1 MYKYV
6 YICEKQYDIL
16 CSGCLSVLPFSSL
29 TRNRWGMELIPLPCC
44 FSQENTCTCT
54 NLPRPIKAS
63 RSDCYIW
70 DADRPACVYLLCSH
84 TNFTPKRVERGEMHW
99 VLIEGEGVTQRWKSH
114 LKSREDERKKNSEGE
129 STVYICVYIFLYL
142 INYFWNSESWL
153 YSRENFKLF
162 FFFCGSL
169 KSLTLRSSPV
179 QQFNQA

>member
-29 TRNRWGMELIPLPCC
+29 TRNRWGLELIPLPCC

-84 TNFTPKRVERGEMHW
+84 TNFTPKRVEGGEMHW

-114 LKSREDERKKNSEGE
+114 FKSREDERKKNSEGE
-129 STVYICVYIFLYL
+129 STVYIYAFIFSYIWFIISGTRKVDCILERTLNCFVFL
-142 INYFWNSESWL
+142 
-153 YSRENFKLF
+153 
-162 FFFCGSL
+162 
-169 KSLTLRSSPV
+169 
-179 QQFNQA
+179 Q